1 MRSCAVIETHHVNK
15 VSLYTIYVLY
25 VLCTRC
31 RVWRYRGGRD
41 RCETLQQYMK
51 FLGREVQQN
60 SGELAGWCKSSLQ
73 GDIHVCMYV
82 V

>member
-1 MRSCAVIETHHVNK
+1 MCHVLSWGRTTLIK
-15 VSLYTIYVLY
+15 CPCIQSTYVLY
-25 VLCTRC
+25 TRC

-51 FLGREVQQN
+51 FLGREVEQN
-60 SGELAGWCKSSLQ
+60 SGELAGWSESSQ
-73 GDIHVCMYV
+73 GDIHVRMYV